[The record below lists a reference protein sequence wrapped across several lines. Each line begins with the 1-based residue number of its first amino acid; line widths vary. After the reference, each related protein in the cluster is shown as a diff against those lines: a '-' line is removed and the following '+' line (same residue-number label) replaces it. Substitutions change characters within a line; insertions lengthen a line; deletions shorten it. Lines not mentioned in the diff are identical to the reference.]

1 MENKDI
7 IALSAQELK
16 DRIKEEKSGL
26 NKLQMNYA
34 ISPIENPIKIRS
46 TRKLIAR
53 LSTELTKKEKAS
65 K

>member
-7 IALSAQELK
+7 IALSVQELK
-16 DRIKEEKSGL
+16 DKIKEEKASY
-26 NKLQMNYA
+26 NKLSMNHA
-34 ISPIENPIKIRS
+34 ISPIENPMKILT

>member
-7 IALSAQELK
+7 IALSVQELK
-16 DRIKEEKSGL
+16 DKIKEEKAGY
-26 NKLQMNYA
+26 NKLSMNHA
-34 ISPIENPIKIRS
+34 ISPIENPMKILT

>member
-16 DRIKEEKSGL
+16 EKIKEEKAGL
-26 NKLQMNYA
+26 NKLTMNHA
-34 ISPIENPIKIRS
+34 ISPIENPITIRS